1 MKKFFV
7 ILLSVLCV
15 GCIAFGLYGCNTK
28 ESDKSGTKI
37 VSVIKTSADSNG
49 DTYTI
54 TFEDGMT
61 TTFTISDDNKDDKEE
76 KSAYDIY
83 KEKYGY
89 DGTEEEWLYDLANDN
104 LSFKRKYIV
113 TFDTDGGS
121 FVEKQKVDDGGK
133 IVKPDIPVKNG
144 YEFDGWFY
152 EDEEWNFVGYVVTEN
167 ITLTAKWKLLTFKI
181 KYETYGG
188 VNSELNPAE
197 YTAETERITLRTPVK
212 GNSTF
217 EGWFTEDTF
226 ENEVKTIEK
235 GSYGDKKFY
244 AKWSAEKYSEGLE
257 FTRRGNSYSVSGIG
271 ICTDKDLI
279 IPPTNE
285 GLPVFQ
291 IDFMA
296 FATSTKINS
305 VVIPDSVLRIEDS
318 VFSSIT
324 GLTSV
329 VIGKKVQFIGSFAFS
344 NCKNLKNIRI
354 PDSVTEIDIYAFSEC
369 GLTNVKIGNGL
380 KKIES
385 STFSNCSNLTSITI
399 GEEVTS
405 IERNAFYSCTN
416 LSGINIPAKVE
427 SIDTEAF
434 FNCSSFE
441 RITVDKNNTKYY
453 SDGNCLIEKDYNRL
467 ILGCKNSIIP
477 SDIKIIGSY
486 AFYGCKGLTSIT
498 IPESVI
504 YINYAAFQYCSDLS
518 VIKFDITVAELKELS
533 LSSAVFNYSKVTEI
547 VCTDGNVL
555 LSEL

>member
-1 MKKFFV
+1 MKKFLV
-7 ILLSVLCV
+7 VLLSILCT
-15 GCIAFGLYGCNTK
+15 GCLAIGLYGCNTK
-28 ESDKSGTKI
+28 ESVNDETKI
-37 VSVIKTSADSNG
+37 ISVIKTSTGSNG

-54 TFEDGMT
+54 TFEDGT
-61 TTFTISDDNKDDKEE
+61 TATFSVSDKNKDDKEE

-89 DGTEEEWLYDLANDN
+89 DGTEKEWLYDLANDN

-113 TFDTDGGS
+113 TFDADGGS
-121 FVEKQKVDDGGK
+121 FVEKQKIDDGGK

-152 EDEEWNFVGYVVTEN
+152 KDEEWNFVGYVVTED
-167 ITLTAKWKLLTFKI
+167 ITLTAKWTLLTFKI
-181 KYETYGG
+181 EYETYGG
-188 VNSELNPAE
+188 VNSELNPTE
-197 YTAETERITLRTPVK
+197 YTAETERKTLRTPVK

-226 ENEVKTIEK
+226 ENRAKTIEK

-244 AKWSAEKYSEGLE
+244 AKWSAEKYSEGLA
-257 FTRRGNSYSVSGIG
+257 FTRRENSYSVSGIG
-271 ICTDKDLI
+271 TCTDKDLI

-285 GLPVFQ
+285 GLPVAQ

-296 FATSTKINS
+296 FPSSAKINS

-318 VFSSIT
+318 AFSYVN
-324 GLTSV
+324 GLASV
-329 VIGKKVQFIGSFAFS
+329 VIGKKVQYIGSFAFS
-344 NCKNLKNIRI
+344 GCKKLKNISI
-354 PDSVTEIDIYAFSEC
+354 PDSVTEIGMYAFSEC

-385 STFSNCSNLTSITI
+385 SLFSNCNNLKSITI

-405 IERNAFYSCTN
+405 IERNAFYCTN
-416 LSGINIPAKVE
+416 LLSINIPAKVE

-434 FNCSSFE
+434 FNCSSLE
-441 RITVDKNNTKYY
+441 SITVDKNNKKYY

-477 SDIKIIGSY
+477 NDIKIIGSY

-518 VIKFDITVAELKELS
+518 VIKFEITVAELKELS